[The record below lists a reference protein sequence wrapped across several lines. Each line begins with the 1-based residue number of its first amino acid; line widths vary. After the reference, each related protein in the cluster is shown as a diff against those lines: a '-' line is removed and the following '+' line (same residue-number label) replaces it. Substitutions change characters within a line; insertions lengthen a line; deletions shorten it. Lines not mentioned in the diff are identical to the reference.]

1 MEYAI
6 RTIAGCKTKI
16 KQAYGNTSNLLKHL
30 KTKHLKE
37 HEECVKEMKANEEK
51 RKKSTNN
58 PTMQTTIEHSIARCH
73 AYPKEST
80 KRSDDVLIQLIATDL
95 RASVYC

>member
-1 MEYAI
+1 
-6 RTIAGCKTKI
+6 
-16 KQAYGNTSNLLKHL
+16 
-30 KTKHLKE
+30 
-37 HEECVKEMKANEEK
+37 MKANEEK